1 MLKNL
6 KKTLIFVVLS
16 CASAVFAQEE
26 LFQIKK
32 VDFISKGKTKESA
45 LKRNIT
51 DINYEKVFTSQEEL
65 EKYLHD
71 IYQNIENTRLLTDI
85 EYSYEIA
92 ETTDDGINLVE
103 AQYTFKDSHSMLIFP
118 KPALDTNS
126 GIEIKL
132 KLKDNNFLGL
142 MNDLNVDLNLNF
154 GDDDEPDNYS
164 KVTTGFGFSYNY
176 PFDIGITENTWS
188 NSFDFNW
195 VIGED
200 VPEYDFTTGI
210 AVVVPIGQH
219 KIKFEFS
226 QSIIKN
232 LDYEKYD
239 DDLYFVEDA
248 TISVPF
254 SIGYIRNTT
263 EVTYTPSINFTHNWD
278 RNGINKNNDDLN
290 QTPMI
295 KPGQTISFSNINWVG
310 ENNFRTGYSF
320 SASQYMGWDITADT
334 IDEKVVPSVEA
345 NLKLFKSF
353 KYVGFAINA
362 NGFAGYN
369 TKFSIGEYL
378 RGAPDKQEF
387 DDYEVDADNYALK
400 TPAAIVFNFDMPIHI
415 VTVRWL
421 DWSYALFGSY
431 DTKPKVIK
439 AIAFLPHKIFKYL
452 NFEFQLSPFFDA
464 ALIKNR
470 GTGSNLDY
478 KEGIY
483 TGGLEALVY
492 PEKWKSFVVRAS
504 LGVDLSKKILNGH
517 MDFDS
522 SWRKGKAWEAYF
534 GLGLQF

>member
-1 MLKNL
+1 MNRNI
-6 KKTLIFVVLS
+6 KKFIFVFALS
-16 CASAVFAQEE
+16 CTSVFAQEE
-26 LFQIKK
+26 LYKISK
-32 VDFISKGKTKESA
+32 VDFISKGKTQENA
-45 LKRNIT
+45 LRKNIS
-51 DINYEKVFTSQEEL
+51 DINYKKIFKSKDEL

-71 IYQNIENTRLLTDI
+71 IYQNIENTRLIEDI
-85 EYSYEIA
+85 EYSYKISEIT
-92 ETTDDGINLVE
+92 EDGISLVE
-103 AQYTFKDSHSMLIFP
+103 AEYTFDDSHSMIIFP
-118 KPALDTNS
+118 KPSLDTNS
-126 GIEIKL
+126 GIEVKL

-142 MNDLNVDLNLNF
+142 MNALDIDLNLNF

-164 KVTTGFGFSYNY
+164 KVTTGFNFSYDY

-188 NSFDFNW
+188 NSFEFKWTVDESN
-195 VIGED
+195 
-200 VPEYDFTTGI
+200 PEYSYATGI
-210 AVVVPIGQH
+210 TVAVPIGEH
-219 KIKFEFS
+219 KIKFNFT
-226 QSIIKN
+226 QSIVKD

-239 DDLYFVEDA
+239 DDLYFIEDA

-254 SIGYIRNTT
+254 SIGYIGNTT
-263 EVTYTPSINFTHNWD
+263 EVTYTPSVNFIYNWD
-278 RNGINKNNDDLN
+278 KDGISSKNEDLN

-295 KPGQTISFSNINWVG
+295 KPGQTVSFDNVNWVG

-320 SASQYMGWDITADT
+320 SASQYMGWDIKEDT
-334 IDEKVVPSVEA
+334 IDKKIVPSVEA
-345 NLKLFKSF
+345 NLQLFKSF
-353 KYVGFAINA
+353 KYVGFAANI

-378 RGAPDKQEF
+378 RGAPDKQKF
-387 DDYEVDADNYALK
+387 NDYEVDEDNYALK

-431 DTKPKVIK
+431 DTKPGFVK
-439 AIAFLPHKIFKYL
+439 AIAFLPHKMFKYL
-452 NFEFQLSPFFDA
+452 NFEFQLSPFFDVG
-464 ALIKNR
+464 LIKNR

-504 LGVDLSKKILNGH
+504 LGVDLSKKILDGH

-522 SWRKGKAWEAYF
+522 SWRRGKAWEAYF

>member
-6 KKTLIFVVLS
+6 KTLVFVVIS
-16 CASAVFAQEE
+16 CASAIFAQED

-45 LKRNIT
+45 LKKNIS
-51 DINYEKVFTSQEEL
+51 DINYKRVFNSKEEL

-71 IYQNIENTRLLTDI
+71 IYQNLENTRLLTDI
-85 EYSYEIA
+85 ESSYDIA
-92 ETTDDGINLVE
+92 ETTGDGINLPA
-103 AQYTFKDSHSMLIFP
+103 AQYTFNDSHSMLIFP
-118 KPALDTNS
+118 KPSLDTNS

-142 MNDLNVDLNLNF
+142 MNDLNDDLNLNF

-164 KVTTGFGFSYNY
+164 KVTTGFAFSYDY

-195 VIGED
+195 TIGD
-200 VPEYDFTTGI
+200 NAPEYDYTTGI
-210 AVVVPIGQH
+210 AVIVPIGQH

-239 DDLYFVEDA
+239 DALYFVEDA
-248 TISVPF
+248 TISLPF
-254 SIGYIRNTT
+254 SIGYIGNTT

-278 RNGINKNNDDLN
+278 RNGINKNNDDLY

-310 ENNFRTGYSF
+310 VNNFRTGYSF

-470 GTGSNLDY
+470 GTGSNLNY